1 MASTRTCPH
10 PAELH
15 RTLSG
20 TAVRKLLAEG
30 KDLPV
35 EFTRPEVARVL
46 LEAAKEEVTA

>member
-10 PAELH
+10 PPELH
-15 RTLSG
+15 KTLSG

-30 KDLPV
+30 KDLPE

-46 LEAAKEEVTA
+46 LDAAKEEVTA